1 MAITDD
7 LVWQMNVSYKD
18 YNDNKS
24 TETFYYPGAESA
36 GNVGGFLTGVLIPA
50 IQGVSD
56 AVVTGYSYA
65 FGGTET
71 NPASLIADPNSNVEK
86 KMSLVFRD
94 SGGGTA
100 KFEIPSPRSSLLVAG
115 TQNFDPNNAT
125 VAALIAALVNSG
137 VLDTASVVN
146 FRGLPLTARLG
157 AVRQIHRKSNKG

>member
-1 MAITDD
+1 MAITDN
-7 LVWQMNVSYKD
+7 LVWQMNVGYRD
-18 YNDNKS
+18 YNNNAS
-24 TETFYYPGAESA
+24 NETFYYPGSESA

-56 AVVTGYSYA
+56 AVVTGYSYS

-71 NPASLIADPNSNVEK
+71 DPTALIADPNSNVEK

-100 KFEIPSPRSSLLVAG
+100 KFEIPSPRASLLVAG
-115 TQNFDPNNAT
+115 TQNFDPANAA
-125 VAALIAALVNSG
+125 VAALIAALINTG

-157 AVRQIHRKSNKG
+157 AVRQIHRGSRKG